1 MKQGDKLVLDII
13 DYGSNGEGIAKQ
25 DGFVVFVPFSLV
37 GERVKARITYAKKS
51 FATAVIEEILVKSP
65 KRIEPPCN
73 RFEKCGGC
81 DILHI
86 AYDEQLRLKKK
97 AVENTFSKNYKHPF
111 VIDECVPSDY
121 VLGYRNKVSLPFGIV
136 NDRVAVGFYREG
148 THKIVSITKCFLQGE
163 WIENIIKAVLEY
175 ANDLKLSVYD
185 ETTSKG
191 LLKHLVTRKSG
202 EYYMITMVATDFLPK
217 KELLINKLNEYIG
230 NNYTLY
236 LNINKGRGNTILNG
250 DIKLLKG
257 TPQTVKIRD
266 IDLEIN
272 PFSFL
277 QVNDNIRDKI
287 YDRVIDIVKA
297 KNACAVIDAYAGVGI
312 LGGNLAKSG
321 LRVYNIEIV
330 KEAVQDALKLA
341 ENNAIQDYV
350 TSICGDSAVILPDL
364 VKTVKADYNKLAVHS
379 MNLLTPYFN
388 LIKQGKKKYE
398 LRLNDEKRQA
408 VKVGDTICFNSP
420 EGEQIVVRV
429 KNKFI
434 YQDFEELFEDLG
446 TTDSGF
452 TESLNPNEAAQTM
465 LEIYSQERINQY
477 GALAIEIEL
486 INPELLVLLDPP
498 RKGCDEKVLNAI
510 KSSKVNSIIYISC
523 NPATLSRDLELLS
536 SDYDIEFITPYDMFP
551 NTRHVESVVCLTR
564 RLDN

>member
-25 DGFVVFVPFSLV
+25 DDFVVFVPFSLV

-51 FATAVIEEILVKSP
+51 FATAVIEEIFIKSP

-202 EYYMITMVATDFLPK
+202 EYYMITMVATDLLPK

-236 LNINKGRGNTILNG
+236 LNINKGRGNTILKG

-287 YDRVIDIVKA
+287 YDRVIDIVKE

-341 ENNAIQDYV
+341 ENNDIQDHV

-408 VKVGDTICFNSP
+408 VKIGDTICFNSP

-429 KNKFI
+429 KNKFV
-434 YQDFEELFEDLG
+434 YQDFEELFADLG

-452 TESLNPNEAAQTM
+452 TESLNPKEAAQTM
-465 LEIYSQERINQY
+465 LEIYNQERINQY
-477 GALAIEIEL
+477 GTLAIEIEL

-551 NTRHVESVVCLTR
+551 NTRHVESLVCLTKQI
-564 RLDN
+564 N